1 MRARSRKKGS
11 GWFQKIL
18 LALNIIA
25 VAILLICYLAS
36 VISPATFWPIAFIGL
51 AYPILLLVNLA
62 FALVWLFKKPVYS
75 LISFGAI
82 LIGWNFL
89 VSTIG
94 FREPNAIQVPKSS
107 DDILRV
113 MTWNVHFFKRFE
125 SEYEKS
131 VKSQM
136 MDVIRKEQPDV
147 LCIQEFFS
155 RRKGDFNFKKAIIE
169 VLESEHYYID
179 ELAGNDYEMNGFA
192 IFSKFPITNRGKLQ
206 FPDISPG
213 NDVVFTD
220 IKVNKQTV
228 RVYNVHLQSI
238 SFQPEDYEYLKSV
251 KEIRTDVT
259 STKRLSNR
267 MKTAFIKRAEQAEI
281 IKEEVSKLKIPYII
295 AGDFNDTPVS
305 YAVNTITDGLKNSF
319 RKKGSGFGIT
329 YNGDFPNF
337 QIDYILVS
345 PEFDVKN
352 YIIIDKRLSD
362 HYAVRSD
369 LELKP

>member
-1 MRARSRKKGS
+1 MRARSRKKKP
-11 GWFQKIL
+11 GWFQKTL
-18 LALNIIA
+18 LVLNITA
-25 VAILLICYLAS
+25 VAFLLICYLSS
-36 VISPATFWPIAFIGL
+36 VVSPATFWPIAFIGL
-51 AYPILLLVNLA
+51 AYPTLLLINFIFIIL
-62 FALVWLFKKPVYS
+62 WLFKKPIYS
-75 LISFGAI
+75 LISIITI
-82 LIGWNFL
+82 LLGWNFL

-155 RRKGDFNFKKAIIE
+155 RRKGDFNFKKSIIE
-169 VLESEHYYID
+169 LLNSEHYYID

-192 IFSKFPITNRGKLQ
+192 IFSKYPIVNRGRLH

-220 IKVNKQTV
+220 IKVNKQII

-238 SFQPEDYEYLKSV
+238 SFQPEDYEYLKNV

-259 STKRLSNR
+259 STKRVSNR
-267 MKTAFIKRAEQAEI
+267 MKTAFIKRAKQAEI
-281 IKEEVSKLKIPYII
+281 IKAEISSLKMPYII

-319 RKKGSGFGIT
+319 RKKGSGLGIT

-345 PEFDVKN
+345 PEFEVKN
-352 YIIIDKRLSD
+352 YIIIDKKLSD